1 MRNLKADVLSK
12 GEIGLIHEGSLE
24 VLSEVGIKIAHAGAR
39 SIMERAGCTV
49 DESNGVVRIPRDVI
63 NGALKSAPESW
74 TFSSRDG
81 KHDAKMVS
89 DGSRTNFMNLGMGTK
104 ICHYVSENK
113 FDTRDSTIPDIR
125 NIAKVLDACENVDL
139 VTQPVSALDLMDKR
153 CVRTL
158 HEAEAMI
165 TNTSKPFLL
174 DPDPRYV
181 DSYFDIMKACYSG
194 DEEEALKKPFLMVG
208 GCSSSPLQPDT
219 PFCELAIKAG
229 EYNMPF
235 MSMTM
240 AMAGTTSPVT
250 LAGTM
255 VIHNSEALAGITLA
269 QLVKPGLP
277 VIYGSCTTGFDFM
290 TDTAPFGS
298 PENALISSASS
309 QMSQFYGV
317 PCITSGAISDS
328 KCPDFQSAQEA
339 TLNALLPALNGTSN
353 VFGVGLI
360 ELGMTFSLEQAVMVN
375 DMIPLIRHAL
385 EGFEVSSETLSI
397 DAIKE
402 VGIGGEFIS
411 RPETMA
417 GMFGHTHP
425 ELFDRNMY
433 EGWKN
438 TGGKHTLELAHE
450 KVQSILSEHVATPIE
465 PGNLKEIQNII
476 READK
481 KVL

>member
-1 MRNLKADVLSK
+1 MKNLKADVLSK
-12 GEIGLIHEGSLE
+12 EEIEMIHEGSLE
-24 VLSEVGIKIAHAGAR
+24 VLSQTGIRVAHTGAR
-39 SIMERAGCTV
+39 AIMERAGCTV
-49 DESNGVVRIPRDVI
+49 DESSGIVRIPRDVI
-63 NGALKSAPESW
+63 NGALKSVPRMW

-81 KHDAKMVS
+81 KHDVKMVS

-104 ICHYVSENK
+104 VCHYVSENR

-125 NIAKVLDACENVDL
+125 DIAKVLDACENVDL
-139 VTQPVSALDLMDKR
+139 VTQPVSALDLMNKR

-158 HEAEAMI
+158 HEVEAMI

-174 DPDPRYV
+174 DPDPNYV
-181 DSYFDIMKACYSG
+181 DAYFDIMKACYSG
-194 DEEEALKKPFLMVG
+194 DGEEARKKPFLMVG
-208 GCSSSPLQPDT
+208 GCSSSPLQLDT
-219 PFCELAIKAG
+219 SFCELAIKAG
-229 EYNMPF
+229 EYGMPF

-255 VIHNSEALAGITLA
+255 AIHNSEALAGITLA

-339 TLNALLPALNGTSN
+339 TLNAMLPALNGTSN

-375 DMIPLIRHAL
+375 DMIPLVRRAL
-385 EGFEVSSETLSI
+385 EGFEVNSETLSI

-402 VGIGGEFIS
+402 VGVGGEFIS

-433 EGWKN
+433 DGWKS
-438 TGGKHTLELAHE
+438 TGGRHTVELAHE
-450 KVQSILSEHVATPIE
+450 KVRSILEEHVATPIDADDM
-465 PGNLKEIQNII
+465 KTIQNII
-476 READK
+476 KEADK